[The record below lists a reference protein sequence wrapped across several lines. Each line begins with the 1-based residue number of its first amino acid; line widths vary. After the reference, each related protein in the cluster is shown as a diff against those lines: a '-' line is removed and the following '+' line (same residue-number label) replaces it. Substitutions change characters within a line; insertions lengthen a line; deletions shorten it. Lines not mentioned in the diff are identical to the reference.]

1 MKKAGLEAA
10 LELQASGRTG
20 EALDA
25 FLALLAQEP
34 DNTAA
39 LYSAAALF
47 FASDRATAARGLIDR
62 AVTLNPGFA
71 PSWLA
76 RSKIRAKQG
85 EVPGALED
93 AVRAFEIDATTQDLL
108 EHLMLVLPAA
118 LGAECDVDIG
128 EAVPGAVLQIAEALE
143 KAGAPMRAL
152 AVYQRAVTRDRS
164 DFAPIYFYNSGVI
177 LQKAARLAES
187 EICFRL
193 ALLRRPAFAE
203 AHLALG
209 LLLESRKKQ
218 DEALAAWSAGLA
230 TLAAD
235 DEAAKAGRISLLNN
249 LGRLREIRR
258 DYAGAEAAL
267 HESLLLDHDQ
277 SAVLHHWVHL
287 RQKQCRWPVEAGLPI
302 GRDEIMKSAS
312 PLAML
317 GLSDDPHEQ
326 FLAAKRYVDAK
337 VGTFERMVPYGTRY
351 GHKRLKIGYLSSDL
365 SMHAVSLLT
374 VELFETHHRDRVE
387 VHAFCWSKED
397 GTPFRERVRNAFDVF
412 HAIGGLDDLA
422 AAELIKAQ
430 EIDVLVDLHGL
441 TANARP
447 NILARGPA
455 PIQIAYL
462 GFPGPSAIPH
472 VDHVIADAFLFPDEL
487 RKDFSEVPLYIPRG
501 FQVSDSKRPF
511 GPKPARAAL
520 GLPEDAFVFCAF
532 NNNHK
537 ITPDMFACWLRILKR
552 SPNSVLWLLED
563 NRWSKENLIGH
574 ARAAG
579 VDPERLHFAGR
590 IDPKDYLAR
599 FQAADLFLDT
609 TPYNAGTTANDA
621 LWAGLPILTL
631 SGRTYV
637 SRMAGALLGSAGLD
651 PFITFDLATYE
662 ETAVALRAEPERV
675 RAASRRL
682 FDLKAEGK
690 LFDTETFC
698 TQFEDVLEGLLKH

>member
-10 LELQASGRTG
+10 LELQASGRAA

-25 FLALLAQEP
+25 FLALIAQEP

-39 LYSAAALF
+39 LYSAAALLF
-47 FASDRATAARGLIDR
+47 SFDRTDAARGLIDR
-62 AVTLNPGFA
+62 AAALKPGFA

-76 RSKIRAKQG
+76 RSKIRTKQG
-85 EVPGALED
+85 EIAGALED
-93 AVRAFEIDATTQDLL
+93 AVRAFEIDAATPDLI

-118 LGAECDVDIG
+118 FGADCDVDIG
-128 EAVPGAVLQIAEALE
+128 EAAPGAVLQIAEALE
-143 KAGAPMRAL
+143 TAGTPLRAL
-152 AVYQRAVTRDRS
+152 AVYQRAVTRDRH
-164 DFAPIYFYNSGVI
+164 DFAPVYFYNSGVI
-177 LQKAARLAES
+177 LQKANRFAES

-193 ALLRRPAFAE
+193 ALQRRPAFAE

-209 LLLESRKKQ
+209 LLLESRKKPE
-218 DEALAAWSAGLA
+218 EALAAWSTGLA
-230 TLAAD
+230 RLAAD
-235 DEAAKAGRISLLNN
+235 PTAAEEGRISLLNN

-337 VGTFERMVPYGTRY
+337 VGKFERMVPYGTRY
-351 GHKRLKIGYLSSDL
+351 GHDRLKIGYLSSDL

-412 HAIGGLDDLA
+412 HKIGGLDDLA

-447 NILARGPA
+447 NIVARGPA
-455 PIQIAYL
+455 PVQIAYL
-462 GFPGPSAIPH
+462 GFPGPSAIPY
-472 VDHVIADAFLFPDEL
+472 VDHVVADAFLFPDEL
-487 RKDFSEVPLYIPRG
+487 RKDFSETPLYIPRG

-537 ITPDMFACWLRILKR
+537 ITPEMFACWLRILKR
-552 SPNSVLWLLED
+552 SDDSVLWLLED
-563 NRWSKENLIGH
+563 NPWSKENLLGH

-579 VDPERLHFAGR
+579 IDPNRLCFAGR

-621 LWAGLPILTL
+621 LWADLPILTL

-637 SRMAGALLGSAGLD
+637 SRMAGALLTSAGLD
-651 PFITFDLATYE
+651 DLIAFDLATYE
-662 ETAVALRAEPERV
+662 EKAVVLRADPERV
-675 RAASRRL
+675 SAASKRL
-682 FDLKAEGK
+682 SDLKARGA

-698 TQFEDVLEGLLKH
+698 TQFEDVLEGLLKR

>member
-10 LELQASGRTG
+10 LELQASGRAA

-25 FLALLAQEP
+25 FLGLIAQEP

-39 LYSAAALF
+39 LYSAAALLF
-47 FASDRATAARGLIDR
+47 SFDRTDAARGLIDR
-62 AVTLNPGFA
+62 AAALKPGFA
-71 PSWLA
+71 PSWVA
-76 RSKIRAKQG
+76 RSKIRTKQG
-85 EVPGALED
+85 ELPGALDD
-93 AVRAFEIDATTQDLL
+93 AVRAFEIDAATPDLI
-108 EHLMLVLPAA
+108 EHLMLVFPAA
-118 LGAECDVDIG
+118 FGAGCDVDIG
-128 EAVPGAVLQIAEALE
+128 EAAPGTVLQIAEALE
-143 KAGAPMRAL
+143 KAGAPLRAL
-152 AVYQRAVTRDRS
+152 AVYQRAITRDRS
-164 DFAPIYFYNSGVI
+164 DFAPVYFYNSGVI
-177 LQKAARLAES
+177 LQKANRFTES

-209 LLLESRKKQ
+209 LLLETRKKP
-218 DEALAAWSAGLA
+218 DEALAAWSTGLER
-230 TLAAD
+230 LAAD
-235 DEAAKAGRISLLNN
+235 PAATKEGRIALLNN

-302 GRDEIMKSAS
+302 GRDAIMKSAS

-326 FLAAKRYVDAK
+326 FLSAKRYVDAK
-337 VGTFERMVPYGTRY
+337 VGKFERMVPYGTRY
-351 GHKRLKIGYLSSDL
+351 GHDRLRIGYLSSDL

-412 HAIGGLDDLA
+412 HKIGELDDLA

-447 NILARGPA
+447 NIVARGPA
-455 PIQIAYL
+455 PVQIAYL
-462 GFPGPSAIPH
+462 GFPGPSAIPY
-472 VDHVIADAFLFPDEL
+472 VDHVIADDFLFPEEL

-511 GPKPARAAL
+511 GPKPARATL

-537 ITPDMFACWLRILKR
+537 ITPEMFACWLRILKR
-552 SPNSVLWLLED
+552 SEGSVLWLLED
-563 NRWSKENLIGH
+563 NPWSKANLLDH
-574 ARAAG
+574 ARNAG
-579 VDPERLHFAGR
+579 VDPDRLRFAGR

-637 SRMAGALLGSAGLD
+637 SRMAGALLESAGLD
-651 PFITFDLATYE
+651 EFIAFDRRTYE
-662 ETAVALRAEPERV
+662 EKAVALRAEPARV

-682 FDLKAEGK
+682 SELKARGA

-698 TQFEDVLEGLLKH
+698 TQFEDVLEDLLKK